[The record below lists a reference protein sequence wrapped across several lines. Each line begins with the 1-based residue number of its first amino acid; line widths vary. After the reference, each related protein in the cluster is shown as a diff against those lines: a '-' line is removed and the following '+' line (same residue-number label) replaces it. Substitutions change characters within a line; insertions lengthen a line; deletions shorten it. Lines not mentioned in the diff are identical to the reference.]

1 MTIRNLER
9 MFAPRSVAL
18 IGASDTAGSV
28 GAILARNLKAGGF
41 AGPIWFVNPKRS
53 VVAGERCY
61 RAVRDLP
68 SPPDL
73 AVIATPPPSVPGLIA
88 ELAQTGTRA
97 AVVITAGIHGEL
109 RQAMLDASRA
119 ACLRIQGPNCIGLM
133 LPGLGLDATF
143 SHRAPPAGSLAF
155 LSQSGALVTAV
166 VDWAAS
172 RGIGFSHV
180 VSLGDMADVDI
191 GDTLDYLAGDVRSRA
206 ILLYMESL
214 TDARKFMS
222 AARRAARAKPVIAI
236 KAGRHEA
243 GARAA
248 FSHTGALAGADRAFE
263 AAFRRAGILRVQE
276 LEQLFT
282 AAETLSRVPRLEGDR
297 LMIVTNGGGA
307 GVLAADR
314 LADFDGRLATL
325 GDELLRS
332 LDALLPP
339 TWSRANPIDIIGDA
353 GPERWSRTLPALLA
367 SQSFDALLALYC
379 PTALTSG
386 DAVAEAVIAVIG
398 AHVASGA
405 RERPVLTCWLG
416 EEAAQTPRRRF
427 AEAGIASFPTPA
439 AAVEGFMQLVRHA
452 RAQEQLMRTPPA
464 LPANAAP
471 DADAARSVISDAL
484 AEGRERLREHEAKA
498 VLAAYGI
505 PVAET
510 ALARDPDAVFTLS
523 AELLGRHRSVVV
535 KIVSDDIP
543 HKSDVGGVR
552 LGLTSP
558 AEARQAAANM
568 LARIAAERPGAR
580 IEGFAVQPMI
590 VRPRAHE
597 LIIGMT
603 EDATFGPLLLFG
615 AGGTAVEV
623 LDDTA
628 AALPP
633 LDLKLAGDMI
643 GATRVARLLAGYRDR
658 PAADLD
664 AIALA
669 LVQVSTLVTAH
680 PEIREIDVNPLLAD
694 ESGIIALDA
703 RIRVADS
710 AQTPRRRMAIR
721 PYPSAWE
728 TTVSLAG
735 IGDVRLRP
743 IRPEDER
750 LYQAFLAR
758 VTTGDLRL
766 RLMAPVR
773 ELSHQFVARLTQID
787 YAREMAF
794 VALSSGEDD
803 LIGVVRLHADP
814 DYQRA
819 EFAVLVRS
827 DLKGRGLG
835 WQLMQHLIAY
845 ARAEGLAILFGNVLA
860 ENSTMLRMCRE
871 LGFSIA
877 RDPDDATLF
886 YVELKL

>member
-1 MTIRNLER
+1 
-9 MFAPRSVAL
+9 
-18 IGASDTAGSV
+18 
-28 GAILARNLKAGGF
+28 
-41 AGPIWFVNPKRS
+41 
-53 VVAGERCY
+53 
-61 RAVRDLP
+61 
-68 SPPDL
+68 
-73 AVIATPPPSVPGLIA
+73 
-88 ELAQTGTRA
+88 
-97 AVVITAGIHGEL
+97 
-109 RQAMLDASRA
+109 
-119 ACLRIQGPNCIGLM
+119 
-133 LPGLGLDATF
+133 
-143 SHRAPPAGSLAF
+143 
-155 LSQSGALVTAV
+155 
-166 VDWAAS
+166 
-172 RGIGFSHV
+172 
-180 VSLGDMADVDI
+180 
-191 GDTLDYLAGDVRSRA
+191 
-206 ILLYMESL
+206 
-214 TDARKFMS
+214 
-222 AARRAARAKPVIAI
+222 
-236 KAGRHEA
+236 
-243 GARAA
+243 
-248 FSHTGALAGADRAFE
+248 
-263 AAFRRAGILRVQE
+263 
-276 LEQLFT
+276 
-282 AAETLSRVPRLEGDR
+282 
-297 LMIVTNGGGA
+297 
-307 GVLAADR
+307 
-314 LADFDGRLATL
+314 
-325 GDELLRS
+325 
-332 LDALLPP
+332 
-339 TWSRANPIDIIGDA
+339 
-353 GPERWSRTLPALLA
+353 
-367 SQSFDALLALYC
+367 
-379 PTALTSG
+379 
-386 DAVAEAVIAVIG
+386 
-398 AHVASGA
+398 
-405 RERPVLTCWLG
+405 VLTCWLG

-464 LPANAAP
+464 LPANAEP
-471 DADAARSVISDAL
+471 NVDAARSVIFDAL

-510 ALARDPDAVFTLS
+510 ALARDPDAVFALS
-523 AELLGRHRSVVV
+523 AALLGRYQAVVV

-590 VRPRAHE
+590 ARPRAHE

-694 ESGIIALDA
+694 ENGIIALDV

-794 VALSSGEDD
+794 VALSSGDD
-803 LIGVVRLHADP
+803 ELIGVVRLHADP